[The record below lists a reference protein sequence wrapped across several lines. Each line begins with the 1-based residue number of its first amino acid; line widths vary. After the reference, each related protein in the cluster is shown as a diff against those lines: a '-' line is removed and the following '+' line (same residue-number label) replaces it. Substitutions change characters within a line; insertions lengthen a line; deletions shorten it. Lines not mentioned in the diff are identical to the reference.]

1 MKKKITLGIVLVC
14 MLSCLTGCGTKTDP
28 VVEEHP
34 DGDEYVW
41 EAAFL
46 NIGEDYESGVFDVY
60 GFDMGEGQLTYAL
73 RPFSLVKPLH
83 KCVVDLQTMEQTD
96 TPISLGSKPGEDSCA
111 AGQVGFDGK
120 GFLHMLYQVV
130 PAGMEPSEAKAGES
144 RMEYRIYGENGEVWK
159 ALDVTDILPVKQ
171 GEVAFFTHC
180 CAMKEGGII
189 CFLEN
194 QQQSRLI
201 AISETG
207 ELRGEIDLTGANLFD
222 LVAGDGGEVY
232 LLLQKAGEDVK
243 LVKADLDASEILQTY
258 TGIPTDVIRISGYQG
273 DGLLLV
279 SGQVLYGFSFEGEHT
294 DEILKWDDYSIN
306 GESICFAR
314 RTDEKNIYVGLSNGI
329 TYAELAHLTLIP
341 KSEVKE
347 KEKIVLATLGLDNTL
362 QKRVNDYNRYH
373 DKYEVELKQVSM
385 DNGDFTEV
393 LKNLNQL
400 ILSDDCPDLIEIS
413 DQLDMEGFAAN
424 GVFEDLS
431 PYLEKSRR
439 VKRDDFAENVLQAY
453 TRSGKLL
460 CIPSSFSISEAVV
473 GKQSLAEEGFGRD
486 IRDYRELTG
495 RYPDSRLFESTN
507 CRTDL
512 LQAGWK
518 SFVDFETGKC
528 RFDSRGFLE
537 FLEWVK
543 TYPSEID
550 NTVHPIAKYQ
560 SGEILFRLTPIFFVD
575 GYWINIPVFGEQV
588 SLFPYPGSDSVFIW
602 SEDTYAITANSR
614 HKEGAWDFIE
624 SCIRHRNV
632 SEYYDGFP
640 VRKDMRKELFD
651 LFMEKRYK
659 TDEAGNILYDEA
671 TGEPVEERRGIHRFN
686 NVDFSFYSMTKEQI
700 DVLEAFLNQPLTARE
715 IANNREKEMYRIFIE
730 EVQPYLL
737 GQKSAEDVAKIIQSR
752 LQLYLDEG

>member
-1 MKKKITLGIVLVC
+1 MMRKMTFGILLVC
-14 MLSCLTGCGTKTDP
+14 MLSCLTGCGAKTDP

-34 DGDEYVW
+34 DDDEYVW

-46 NIGEDYESGVFDVY
+46 NIGEDYESSVFDVY

-83 KCVVDLQTMEQTD
+83 KCVVNLQTMEQTD
-96 TPISLGSKPGEDSCA
+96 TPIGLGSKPGEDSRA

-130 PAGMEPSEAKAGES
+130 PAGMEPSETKAGES
-144 RMEYRIYGENGEVWK
+144 RMEYRIYGEVWR

-171 GEVAFFTHC
+171 GEVAFITHC

-243 LVKADLDASEILQTY
+243 LVKADLDSSEILQTY

-279 SGQVLYGFSFEGEHT
+279 SGQVLYGFSFEGEQT

-341 KSEVKE
+341 KSEMKE
-347 KEKIVLATLGLDNTL
+347 KEKIVLATLGLDNTV
-362 QKRVNDYNRYH
+362 QNRIKKYNRYN
-373 DKYEVELKQVSM
+373 DRYIVEYRQMDEGEDYDSALKE
-385 DNGDFTEV
+385 F
-393 LKNLNQL
+393 NQL
-400 ILSDDCPDLIEIS
+400 ILGEDCPDLLVLS
-413 DQLDMEGFAAN
+413 SQLDIEDFAAN

-439 VKRDDFAENVLQAY
+439 VKREEFAENVLQAY

-473 GKQSLAEEGFGRD
+473 GKQSLAEESFGRD
-486 IRDYRELTG
+486 IRDYQELTG

-512 LQAGWK
+512 LQTGWK
-518 SFVDFETGKC
+518 SFVDFESGKC
-528 RFDSRGFLE
+528 RFDSRDFLE

-550 NTVHPIAKYQ
+550 NTVHPLERYQ
-560 SGEILFRLTPIFFVD
+560 SGEILFRLTPIFSANGMMICPAHTIGSLFACAMFFPAF
-575 GYWINIPVFGEQV
+575 IAV
-588 SLFPYPGSDSVFIW
+588 SL
-602 SEDTYAITANSR
+602 
-614 HKEGAWDFIE
+614 
-624 SCIRHRNV
+624 
-632 SEYYDGFP
+632 
-640 VRKDMRKELFD
+640 
-651 LFMEKRYK
+651 
-659 TDEAGNILYDEA
+659 
-671 TGEPVEERRGIHRFN
+671 
-686 NVDFSFYSMTKEQI
+686 
-700 DVLEAFLNQPLTARE
+700 
-715 IANNREKEMYRIFIE
+715 
-730 EVQPYLL
+730 
-737 GQKSAEDVAKIIQSR
+737 SR
-752 LQLYLDEG
+752 LRQCVHLVG

>member
-1 MKKKITLGIVLVC
+1 MRKMTFGILLVC
-14 MLSCLTGCGTKTDP
+14 MLSCLTGCGAKTDP
-28 VVEEHP
+28 VVEENS
-34 DGDEYVW
+34 DDDEYVW

-46 NIGEDYESGVFDVY
+46 NIGEDYESSVFDVY

-83 KCVVDLQTMEQTD
+83 KCVVNLQTMEQTD
-96 TPISLGSKPGEDSCA
+96 TPIGLGSKPGEDSRA
-111 AGQVGFDGK
+111 VGQVGFDGK

-130 PAGMEPSEAKAGES
+130 PGGMKPSETKAGES
-144 RMEYRIYGENGEVWK
+144 RVEYRIYGENGEVWK
-159 ALDVTDILPVKQ
+159 ALDVTDALSVKQ
-171 GEVAFFTHC
+171 GTVDIITHC

-243 LVKADLDASEILQTY
+243 LVKADLDSSEILQTY

-347 KEKIVLATLGLDNTL
+347 KEKIVLAALGDNSL
-362 QKRVNDYNRYH
+362 VQNRIKKYNRYN
-373 DKYEVELKQVSM
+373 DRYIVEYRQMDEGEDYDSALKE
-385 DNGDFTEV
+385 F
-393 LKNLNQL
+393 NQL
-400 ILSDDCPDLIEIS
+400 ILGEDCPDLLVLS
-413 DQLDMEGFAAN
+413 SQLDIEDFAAN

-439 VKRDDFAENVLQAY
+439 VKREEFAENVLQAY

-486 IRDYRELTG
+486 IRDYQELTG

-512 LQAGWK
+512 LQTGWK
-518 SFVDFETGKC
+518 SFVDFESGKC
-528 RFDSRGFLE
+528 RFDSRDFLE

-550 NTVHPIAKYQ
+550 NTVHPLERYQ
-560 SGEILFRLTPIFFVD
+560 SGEILFRLTPIFGVD

-588 SLFPYPGSDSVFIW
+588 SLFPYPGSDSAFIW
-602 SEDTYAITANSR
+602 SDDTYAITANSR

-632 SEYYDGFP
+632 SEYYSGFP

-686 NVDFSFYSMTKEQI
+686 NVDFSFYSMTGEQI
-700 DVLEAFLNQPLTARE
+700 DVLEAFLNQPLAARE
-715 IANNREKEMYRIFIE
+715 IANNREKEMYRIFYE

>member
-1 MKKKITLGIVLVC
+1 MRKMTFGILLVC
-14 MLSCLTGCGTKTDP
+14 MLSCLTGCGAKTDP
-28 VVEEHP
+28 VVEENS
-34 DGDEYVW
+34 DDDEYVW

-46 NIGEDYESGVFDVY
+46 NIGEDYESSVFDVY

-83 KCVVDLQTMEQTD
+83 KCVVNLQTMDQTD
-96 TPISLGSKPGEDSCA
+96 TPIGLGSKPGEDSRA
-111 AGQVGFDGK
+111 VGQVGFDGK

-130 PAGMEPSEAKAGES
+130 PGGMKPSETKAGES
-144 RMEYRIYGENGEVWK
+144 RVEYRIYGENGEVWK
-159 ALDVTDILPVKQ
+159 ALDVTDALSVKP
-171 GEVAFFTHC
+171 GTVDIITHC

-243 LVKADLDASEILQTY
+243 LVKADLDSSEILQTY

-347 KEKIVLATLGLDNTL
+347 KEKIVLAALGDNSL
-362 QKRVNDYNRYH
+362 VQNRIKKYNRYN
-373 DKYEVELKQVSM
+373 DRYIVEYRQMDEGEDYDSALKE
-385 DNGDFTEV
+385 F
-393 LKNLNQL
+393 NQL
-400 ILSDDCPDLIEIS
+400 ILGEDCPDLLVLS
-413 DQLDMEGFAAN
+413 SQLDIEDFAAN

-439 VKRDDFAENVLQAY
+439 VKREEFAENVLQAY

-486 IRDYRELTG
+486 IRDYQDLTG

-512 LQAGWK
+512 LQTGWK
-518 SFVDFETGKC
+518 SFVDFESGKC
-528 RFDSRGFLE
+528 RFDSRDFLE

-550 NTVHPIAKYQ
+550 NTVHPLERYQ
-560 SGEILFRLTPIFFVD
+560 SGEILFRLTPIFGVD

-588 SLFPYPGSDSVFIW
+588 SLFPYPGSDSAFIW
-602 SEDTYAITANSR
+602 SDDTYAITANSR

-632 SEYYDGFP
+632 SEYYSGFP

-659 TDEAGNILYDEA
+659 TDEAGNIIYDEA

-700 DVLEAFLNQPLTARE
+700 DVLEAFLNQPLAARE
-715 IANNREKEMYRIFIE
+715 IANNREKEMYLIFNE

>member
-1 MKKKITLGIVLVC
+1 MMRKMTFGILLVC
-14 MLSCLTGCGTKTDP
+14 MLSCLTGCGAKTDP
-28 VVEEHP
+28 VVEENS
-34 DGDEYVW
+34 DDDEYVW

-46 NIGEDYESGVFDVY
+46 NIGEDYESSVFDVY

-83 KCVVDLQTMEQTD
+83 KCVVNLQTMEQTD
-96 TPISLGSKPGEDSCA
+96 TPIGLGSKPGEDSRA
-111 AGQVGFDGK
+111 VGQVGFDGK

-130 PAGMEPSEAKAGES
+130 PGGMKPSETKAGES
-144 RMEYRIYGENGEVWK
+144 RVEYRIYGENGEVWK
-159 ALDVTDILPVKQ
+159 ALDVTDALSVKP
-171 GEVAFFTHC
+171 GTVDIITHC

-243 LVKADLDASEILQTY
+243 LVKADLDSSEILQTY

-329 TYAELAHLTLIP
+329 TYAELSHLTLIP

-347 KEKIVLATLGLDNTL
+347 KEKIVLAALGDNSL
-362 QKRVNDYNRYH
+362 VQNRIKKYNRYN
-373 DKYEVELKQVSM
+373 DRYIVEYRQMDEGEDYDSALKE
-385 DNGDFTEV
+385 F
-393 LKNLNQL
+393 NQL
-400 ILSDDCPDLIEIS
+400 ILGEDCPDLLVLS
-413 DQLDMEGFAAN
+413 SQLDIEDFAAN

-439 VKRDDFAENVLQAY
+439 VKREEFAENVLQAY

-486 IRDYRELTG
+486 IRDYQDLTG

-512 LQAGWK
+512 LQTGWK
-518 SFVDFETGKC
+518 SFVDFESGKC
-528 RFDSRGFLE
+528 RFDSRDFLE

-550 NTVHPIAKYQ
+550 NTVHPLERYQ
-560 SGEILFRLTPIFFVD
+560 SGEILFRLTPIFGVD

-588 SLFPYPGSDSVFIW
+588 SLFPYPGSDSAFIW
-602 SEDTYAITANSR
+602 SDDTYAITANSR

-632 SEYYDGFP
+632 SEYYSGFP

-686 NVDFSFYSMTKEQI
+686 NVDFSFYSMTGEQI
-700 DVLEAFLNQPLTARE
+700 DVLEAFLNQPLAARE
-715 IANNREKEMYRIFIE
+715 IANNREKEMYRIFYE

>member
-1 MKKKITLGIVLVC
+1 MRKMTFGILLVC
-14 MLSCLTGCGTKTDP
+14 MLSCLTGCGAKTDP
-28 VVEEHP
+28 VVEENS
-34 DGDEYVW
+34 DDDEYVW

-46 NIGEDYESGVFDVY
+46 NIGEDYESSVFDVY

-83 KCVVDLQTMEQTD
+83 KCVVNLQTMEQTD
-96 TPISLGSKPGEDSCA
+96 TPIGLGSKPGEDSRA
-111 AGQVGFDGK
+111 VGQVGFDGK

-130 PAGMEPSEAKAGES
+130 PGGMKPSETKAGES
-144 RMEYRIYGENGEVWK
+144 RVEYRIYGENGEVWK
-159 ALDVTDILPVKQ
+159 ALDVTDALSVKQ
-171 GEVAFFTHC
+171 GTVDIITHC

-243 LVKADLDASEILQTY
+243 LVKADLDSSEILQTY

-279 SGQVLYGFSFEGEHT
+279 SGQVLYGFSFEGEQI

-347 KEKIVLATLGLDNTL
+347 KEKIVLAALGDNSL
-362 QKRVNDYNRYH
+362 VQNRIKKYNRYN
-373 DKYEVELKQVSM
+373 DRYIVEYRQMDEGEDYDSALKE
-385 DNGDFTEV
+385 F
-393 LKNLNQL
+393 NQL
-400 ILSDDCPDLIEIS
+400 ILGEDCPDLLVLS
-413 DQLDMEGFAAN
+413 SQLDIEDFAAN

-439 VKRDDFAENVLQAY
+439 VKREEFAENVLQAY

-486 IRDYRELTG
+486 IRDYQELTG

-512 LQAGWK
+512 LQTGWK
-518 SFVDFETGKC
+518 SFVDFESGKC
-528 RFDSRGFLE
+528 RFDSRDFLE

-550 NTVHPIAKYQ
+550 NTVHPLERYQ
-560 SGEILFRLTPIFFVD
+560 SGEILFRLTPIFGVD

-588 SLFPYPGSDSVFIW
+588 SLFPYPGSDSAFIW
-602 SEDTYAITANSR
+602 SDDTYAITANSR

-632 SEYYDGFP
+632 SEYYSGFP

-686 NVDFSFYSMTKEQI
+686 NVDFSFYSMTGEQI
-700 DVLEAFLNQPLTARE
+700 DVLEAFLNQPLAARE
-715 IANNREKEMYRIFIE
+715 IANNREKEMYRIFYE

>member
-1 MKKKITLGIVLVC
+1 MMRKMTFGILLVC
-14 MLSCLTGCGTKTDP
+14 MLSCLTGCGAKTDP
-28 VVEEHP
+28 VVEENS
-34 DGDEYVW
+34 DDDEYVW

-46 NIGEDYESGVFDVY
+46 NIGEDYESSVFDVY

-83 KCVVDLQTMEQTD
+83 KCVVNLQTMEQTD
-96 TPISLGSKPGEDSCA
+96 TPIGLGSKPGEDSRA
-111 AGQVGFDGK
+111 VGQVGFDGK

-130 PAGMEPSEAKAGES
+130 PGGMKPSETKAGES
-144 RMEYRIYGENGEVWK
+144 RVEYRIYGENGEVWK
-159 ALDVTDILPVKQ
+159 ALDVTDALSVKP
-171 GEVAFFTHC
+171 GTVDIITHC

-243 LVKADLDASEILQTY
+243 LVKADLDSSEILQTY

-279 SGQVLYGFSFEGEHT
+279 SGQVLYGFSFEGEQI

-347 KEKIVLATLGLDNTL
+347 KEKIVLAALGDNSL
-362 QKRVNDYNRYH
+362 VQNRIKKYNRYN
-373 DKYEVELKQVSM
+373 DRYIVEYRQMDEGEDYDSALKE
-385 DNGDFTEV
+385 F
-393 LKNLNQL
+393 NQL
-400 ILSDDCPDLIEIS
+400 ILGEDCPDLLVLS
-413 DQLDMEGFAAN
+413 SQLDIEDFAAN

-439 VKRDDFAENVLQAY
+439 VKREEFAENVLQAY

-486 IRDYRELTG
+486 IRDYQELTG

-512 LQAGWK
+512 LHTGWK
-518 SFVDFETGKC
+518 SFVDFESGKC
-528 RFDSRGFLE
+528 RFDSRDFLE

-550 NTVHPIAKYQ
+550 NTVHPLERYQ
-560 SGEILFRLTPIFFVD
+560 SGEILFRLTPIFGVD

-588 SLFPYPGSDSVFIW
+588 SLFPYPGSDSAFIW
-602 SEDTYAITANSR
+602 SDDTYAITANSR

-624 SCIRHRNV
+624 SCIRHRNL
-632 SEYYDGFP
+632 SDYYDGFP

-700 DVLEAFLNQPLTARE
+700 DVLEAFLNQPLAARE
-715 IANNREKEMYRIFIE
+715 IANNREKEMYLIFNE

>member
-1 MKKKITLGIVLVC
+1 MMRKMTFGILLVC
-14 MLSCLTGCGTKTDP
+14 MLSCLTGCGAKTDP
-28 VVEEHP
+28 VVEENS
-34 DGDEYVW
+34 DDDEYVW

-46 NIGEDYESGVFDVY
+46 NIGEDYESSVFDVY

-83 KCVVDLQTMEQTD
+83 KCVVNLQTMEQTD
-96 TPISLGSKPGEDSCA
+96 TPIGLGSKPGEDSRA
-111 AGQVGFDGK
+111 VGQVGFDGK

-130 PAGMEPSEAKAGES
+130 PGGMKPSETKAGES
-144 RMEYRIYGENGEVWK
+144 RVEYRIYGENGEVWK
-159 ALDVTDILPVKQ
+159 ALDVTDALSVKP
-171 GEVAFFTHC
+171 GTVDIITHC

-243 LVKADLDASEILQTY
+243 LVKADLDSSEILQTY

-347 KEKIVLATLGLDNTL
+347 KEKIVLAALGDNSL
-362 QKRVNDYNRYH
+362 VQNRIKKYNRYN
-373 DKYEVELKQVSM
+373 DRYIVEYRQMDEGEDYDSALKE
-385 DNGDFTEV
+385 F
-393 LKNLNQL
+393 NQL
-400 ILSDDCPDLIEIS
+400 ILGEDCPDLLVLS
-413 DQLDMEGFAAN
+413 SQLDIEDFAAN

-439 VKRDDFAENVLQAY
+439 VKREEFAENVLQAY

-486 IRDYRELTG
+486 IRDYQDLTG

-512 LQAGWK
+512 LQTGWK
-518 SFVDFETGKC
+518 SFVDFESGKC
-528 RFDSRGFLE
+528 RFDSRDFLE

-550 NTVHPIAKYQ
+550 NTVHPLERYQ
-560 SGEILFRLTPIFFVD
+560 SGEILFRLTPIFGVD

-588 SLFPYPGSDSVFIW
+588 SLFPYPGSDSAFIW
-602 SEDTYAITANSR
+602 SDDTYAITANSR

-632 SEYYDGFP
+632 SEYYSGFP

-686 NVDFSFYSMTKEQI
+686 NVDFSFYSMTGEQI
-700 DVLEAFLNQPLTARE
+700 DVLEAFLNQPLAARE
-715 IANNREKEMYRIFIE
+715 IANNREKEMYRIFYE

>member
-1 MKKKITLGIVLVC
+1 MMRKMTFGILLVC
-14 MLSCLTGCGTKTDP
+14 MLSCLTGCGAKTDP

-34 DGDEYVW
+34 DDDEYVW

-46 NIGEDYESGVFDVY
+46 NIGEDYESSVFDVY

-83 KCVVDLQTMEQTD
+83 KCVVNLQTMEQTD
-96 TPISLGSKPGEDSCA
+96 TPIGLGSKPGEDSRA
-111 AGQVGFDGK
+111 VGQVGFDGK

-130 PAGMEPSEAKAGES
+130 PGGMKPSETKVGES
-144 RMEYRIYGENGEVWK
+144 RVEYRIYGENGEVWK
-159 ALDVTDILPVKQ
+159 ALDVTDALSVKQ
-171 GEVAFFTHC
+171 GTVDIITHC

-243 LVKADLDASEILQTY
+243 LVKADLDSSEILQTY

-279 SGQVLYGFSFEGEHT
+279 SGQVLYGFSFEGEQT

-347 KEKIVLATLGLDNTL
+347 KEKIVLAALGDNSL
-362 QKRVNDYNRYH
+362 VQNRIKKYNRYN
-373 DKYEVELKQVSM
+373 DRYIVEYRQMDEGEDYDSALKE
-385 DNGDFTEV
+385 F
-393 LKNLNQL
+393 NQL
-400 ILSDDCPDLIEIS
+400 ILGEDCPDLLVLS
-413 DQLDMEGFAAN
+413 SQLDIEGFAAN

-512 LQAGWK
+512 LQTGWK
-518 SFVDFETGKC
+518 SFVDFESGKC
-528 RFDSRGFLE
+528 RFDSRDFLE

-550 NTVHPIAKYQ
+550 NTVHPLERYQ
-560 SGEILFRLTPIFFVD
+560 SGKILFRLTPIFSVG

-588 SLFPYPGSDSVFIW
+588 SLFPYPGSDSAFIW
-602 SEDTYAITANSR
+602 SDDTYAITANSR

-632 SEYYDGFP
+632 SEYYAGFP

-651 LFMEKRYK
+651 LFTEKRYK

-686 NVDFSFYSMTKEQI
+686 NVDFSFYSMTGEQI
-700 DVLEAFLNQPLTARE
+700 DVLEAFLNQPLAARE
-715 IANNREKEMYRIFIE
+715 IANNREKEMYRIFYE

-737 GQKSAEDVAKIIQSR
+737 GQKNVEDVAKIIQSR

>member
-1 MKKKITLGIVLVC
+1 MMRKMTFGILLVC
-14 MLSCLTGCGTKTDP
+14 MLSCLTGCGAKTDP
-28 VVEEHP
+28 VVEENS
-34 DGDEYVW
+34 DDDEYVW

-46 NIGEDYESGVFDVY
+46 NIGEDYESSVFDVY

-83 KCVVDLQTMEQTD
+83 KCVVNLQTMEQTD
-96 TPISLGSKPGEDSCA
+96 TPIGLGSKPGEDSRA
-111 AGQVGFDGK
+111 VGQVGFDGK

-130 PAGMEPSEAKAGES
+130 PGGMKPSETKAGES
-144 RMEYRIYGENGEVWK
+144 RVEYRIYGENGEVWK
-159 ALDVTDILPVKQ
+159 ALDVTDALSVKQ
-171 GEVAFFTHC
+171 GTVDIITHC

-243 LVKADLDASEILQTY
+243 LVKADLDSSEILQTY

-279 SGQVLYGFSFEGEHT
+279 SGQVLYGFSFEGEQI

-347 KEKIVLATLGLDNTL
+347 KEKIVLAALGDNSL
-362 QKRVNDYNRYH
+362 VQNRIKKYNRYN
-373 DKYEVELKQVSM
+373 DRYIVEYRQMDEGEDYDSALKE
-385 DNGDFTEV
+385 F
-393 LKNLNQL
+393 NQL
-400 ILSDDCPDLIEIS
+400 ILGEDCPDLLVLS
-413 DQLDMEGFAAN
+413 SQLDIEDFAAN

-439 VKRDDFAENVLQAY
+439 VKREEFAENVLQAY

-486 IRDYRELTG
+486 IRDYQDLTG

-512 LQAGWK
+512 LHTGWK
-518 SFVDFETGKC
+518 SFVDFESGKC
-528 RFDSRGFLE
+528 RFDSRDFLE

-550 NTVHPIAKYQ
+550 NTVHPLERYQ
-560 SGEILFRLTPIFFVD
+560 SGEILFRLTPIFGVD

-588 SLFPYPGSDSVFIW
+588 SLFPYPGSDSAFIW
-602 SEDTYAITANSR
+602 SDDTYAITANSR

-624 SCIRHRNV
+624 SCIRHRNL
-632 SEYYDGFP
+632 SDYYDGFP

-700 DVLEAFLNQPLTARE
+700 DVLEAFLNQPLAARE
-715 IANNREKEMYRIFIE
+715 IANNREKEMYLIFNE

>member
-1 MKKKITLGIVLVC
+1 MRKMTFGILLVC
-14 MLSCLTGCGTKTDP
+14 MLSCLTGCGAKTDP
-28 VVEEHP
+28 VVEENS
-34 DGDEYVW
+34 DDDEYVW

-46 NIGEDYESGVFDVY
+46 NIGEDYESSVFDVY

-83 KCVVDLQTMEQTD
+83 KCVVNLQTMEQTD
-96 TPISLGSKPGEDSCA
+96 TPIGLGSKPGEDSRA
-111 AGQVGFDGK
+111 VGQVGFDGK

-130 PAGMEPSEAKAGES
+130 PGGMKPSETKAGES
-144 RMEYRIYGENGEVWK
+144 RVEYRIYGENGEVWK
-159 ALDVTDILPVKQ
+159 ALDVTDALSVKP
-171 GEVAFFTHC
+171 GTVDIITHC

-243 LVKADLDASEILQTY
+243 LVKADLDSSEILQTY

-347 KEKIVLATLGLDNTL
+347 KEKIVLAALGDNSL
-362 QKRVNDYNRYH
+362 VQNRIKKYNRYN
-373 DKYEVELKQVSM
+373 DRYIVEYRQMDEGEDYDSALKE
-385 DNGDFTEV
+385 F
-393 LKNLNQL
+393 NQL
-400 ILSDDCPDLIEIS
+400 ILGEDCPDLLVLS
-413 DQLDMEGFAAN
+413 SQLDIEDFAAN

-439 VKRDDFAENVLQAY
+439 VKREEFAENVLQAY

-486 IRDYRELTG
+486 IRDYQDLTG

-512 LQAGWK
+512 LQTGWK
-518 SFVDFETGKC
+518 SFVDFESGKC
-528 RFDSRGFLE
+528 RFDSRDFLE

-550 NTVHPIAKYQ
+550 NTVHPLERYQ
-560 SGEILFRLTPIFFVD
+560 SGEILFRLTPIFGVD

-588 SLFPYPGSDSVFIW
+588 SLFPYPGSDSAFIW
-602 SEDTYAITANSR
+602 SDDTYAITANSR

-632 SEYYDGFP
+632 SEYYSGFP

-686 NVDFSFYSMTKEQI
+686 NVDFSFYSMTGEQI
-700 DVLEAFLNQPLTARE
+700 DVLEAFLNQPLAARE
-715 IANNREKEMYRIFIE
+715 ISNNREKEMYRIFYE

>member
-1 MKKKITLGIVLVC
+1 MRKMTFGILLVC
-14 MLSCLTGCGTKTDP
+14 MLSCLTGCGAKTDP
-28 VVEEHP
+28 VVEENS
-34 DGDEYVW
+34 DDDEYVW

-46 NIGEDYESGVFDVY
+46 NIGEDYESSVFDVY

-83 KCVVDLQTMEQTD
+83 KCVVNLQTMEQTD
-96 TPISLGSKPGEDSCA
+96 TPIGLGSKPGEDSRA
-111 AGQVGFDGK
+111 VGQVGFDGK

-130 PAGMEPSEAKAGES
+130 PGGMKPSETKAGES
-144 RMEYRIYGENGEVWK
+144 RVEYRIYGENGEVWK
-159 ALDVTDILPVKQ
+159 ALDVTDALSVKP
-171 GEVAFFTHC
+171 GTVDIITHC

-243 LVKADLDASEILQTY
+243 LVKADLDSSEILQTY

-347 KEKIVLATLGLDNTL
+347 KEKIVLAALGDNSL
-362 QKRVNDYNRYH
+362 VQNRIKKYNRYN
-373 DKYEVELKQVSM
+373 DRYIVEYRQMDEGEDYDSALKE
-385 DNGDFTEV
+385 F
-393 LKNLNQL
+393 NQL
-400 ILSDDCPDLIEIS
+400 ILGEDCPDLLVLS
-413 DQLDMEGFAAN
+413 SQLDIEDFAAN

-439 VKRDDFAENVLQAY
+439 VKREEFAENVLQAY

-486 IRDYRELTG
+486 IRDYQDLTG

-512 LQAGWK
+512 LQTGWK
-518 SFVDFETGKC
+518 SFVDFESGKC
-528 RFDSRGFLE
+528 RFDSRDFLE

-550 NTVHPIAKYQ
+550 NTVHPLERYQ
-560 SGEILFRLTPIFFVD
+560 SGEILFRLTPIFGVD

-588 SLFPYPGSDSVFIW
+588 SLFPYPGSDSAFIW
-602 SEDTYAITANSR
+602 SDDTYAITANSR

-632 SEYYDGFP
+632 SEYYSGFP

-686 NVDFSFYSMTKEQI
+686 NVDFSFYSMTGEQI
-700 DVLEAFLNQPLTARE
+700 DVLEAFLNQPLAARE
-715 IANNREKEMYRIFIE
+715 IANNREKEMYRIFYE